1 MGFFNKRTL
10 FIFLI
15 GFIIFAALIGLS
27 LSERENLSKPEQF
40 VQDTVGWVQNIIYKP
55 VNSIVN
61 TFNNIKD
68 IKNVYEENKVLREKI
83 AEYKSI
89 VYDVQELKKDNDEL
103 RDILDKQES
112 IFDYQPIHATVTSR
126 SPERWVSNVTVNKGS
141 KHGVKDNMAVI
152 TADGM
157 IGKIQ
162 NTSQFTSTVQLL
174 TGFDQF
180 NQISAMISRDD
191 EKDVFGIIE
200 NYDEE
205 TESLLFK
212 IIEESE
218 QNVEKGEIVVSSGMG
233 GVFPAGLTIGTVDEV
248 VPDRYGLTK
257 TAREK
262 PAADSYSLNHGI
274 IVDRLLEQEY
284 NEGNEEELDA
294 YSLLSFSFCSSF

>member
-233 GVFPAGLTIGTVDEV
+233 GVFPAGLTIGTVEEV

-257 TAREK
+257 TARVK
-262 PAADSYSLNHGI
+262 PAADLYRINHVI
-274 IVDRLLEQEY
+274 IVDRLLDQED
-284 NEGNEEELDA
+284 NEGNEEE
-294 YSLLSFSFCSSF
+294 